1 MEGLTTL
8 CSVAGTAAPQWRQVK
23 VGVAH
28 TELAVPDVCQ
38 VGHIVAESVLLP
50 TEAGTLDVVQT
61 YRAVASRLTCE
72 GEECRPR
79 TGS

>member
-1 MEGLTTL
+1 VEGVTTL
-8 CSVAGTAAPQWRQVK
+8 CSVAGTAAPQRRQVK

-50 TEAGTLDVVQT
+50 TEAVREKSVVPARVPDT
-61 YRAVASRLTCE
+61 VVCLA
-72 GEECRPR
+72 PP
-79 TGS
+79 